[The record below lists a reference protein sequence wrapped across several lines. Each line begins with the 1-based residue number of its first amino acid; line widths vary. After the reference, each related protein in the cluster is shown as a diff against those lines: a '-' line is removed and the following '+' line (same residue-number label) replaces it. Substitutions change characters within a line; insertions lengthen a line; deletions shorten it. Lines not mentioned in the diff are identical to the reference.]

1 MKEMNKKGFTLK
13 QCVLYGVIGECV
25 SIYTYVFVY
34 SPWKETY
41 MMCFVGKHSTS
52 WDSQGKFWGT
62 RGLSHSRTEQHSTSS
77 DLDNISDRVSY
88 FSTRRA
94 SLPDG
99 QAETMRLVPDWT
111 QVVSGRSLLQ
121 TQRTSSVRLAERGY
135 LVRVTERCG
144 NGGEEVWVRITT
156 GSQNALLGFQK
167 RVSEKQCFGS
177 GPQTMPRFLPSA
189 GEWAH
194 KITSEPRENSGDK
207 DSAGQHMG
215 QNIRTEKLACLHLCQ
230 CGAGGTFRSI
240 DTLCVWE
247 FTVEPTQI
255 KKPLGFLGKGT
266 LQHSGH

>member
-1 MKEMNKKGFTLK
+1 MNKKGFTLK
-13 QCVLYGVIGECV
+13 QCVIYEGIGECV

-41 MMCFVGKHSTS
+41 IMCFVGKHSTS
-52 WDSQGKFWGT
+52 WDSHGKSWGT
-62 RGLSHSRTEQHSTSS
+62 RGLSHSKTEQDSTSS
-77 DLDNISDRVSY
+77 DLDNISDRVGY

-111 QVVSGRSLLQ
+111 QGVSGRSLLQ

-167 RVSEKQCFGS
+167 E
-177 GPQTMPRFLPSA
+177 
-189 GEWAH
+189 
-194 KITSEPRENSGDK
+194 
-207 DSAGQHMG
+207 
-215 QNIRTEKLACLHLCQ
+215 
-230 CGAGGTFRSI
+230 
-240 DTLCVWE
+240 
-247 FTVEPTQI
+247 
-255 KKPLGFLGKGT
+255 
-266 LQHSGH
+266 